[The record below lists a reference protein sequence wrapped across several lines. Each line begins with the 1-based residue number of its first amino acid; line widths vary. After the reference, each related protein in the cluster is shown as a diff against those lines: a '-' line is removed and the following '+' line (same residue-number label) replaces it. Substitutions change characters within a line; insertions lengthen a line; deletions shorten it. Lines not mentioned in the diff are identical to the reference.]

1 MQLFRMAHTLS
12 GFRTPG
18 QAPKPASIDSAS
30 TVTRVVMPIDGPAR
44 VLCGEGGSEST
55 YEIPGWDVLRTFV
68 DRFAPD
74 VAVDLS
80 TRFAATIAE
89 WEANP
94 TRVTYGVVGGR
105 DVLVGLSYQ
114 TSPEEVLAAVW
125 RGLCVSLAR
134 ALRDNGVDGPVRL
147 ESGHPGADVLADR
160 LSRLGIRVQGVH
172 TPVDAELRLGIDALV
187 RAVADTAQEASR

>member
-1 MQLFRMAHTLS
+1 M
-12 GFRTPG
+12 
-18 QAPKPASIDSAS
+18 I
-30 TVTRVVMPIDGPAR
+30 MPMDGPAR
-44 VLCGEGGSEST
+44 VLCVGGGPEST
-55 YEIPGWDVLRTFV
+55 FEMPGWDVLRTFV

-74 VAVDLS
+74 VSVDLS

-134 ALRDNGVDGPVRL
+134 TLRDNGVDGPVRL

-160 LSRLGIRVQGVH
+160 LSRLGVRVQGVR
-172 TPVDAELRLGIDALV
+172 TPVDAEDRVRIDALV
-187 RAVADTAQEASR
+187 RAVADTAREVSR